1 MIYSSNSI
9 THSTSSSIN
18 FDSSKHLVIHPR
30 NVSATEQTVSAYQDK
45 KNSITYSSIYS
56 CSTHQTESSN
66 TMNFSTPKQK
76 SHKPVIALPKELS
89 MTGLGEKRL
98 KYGAFITELKEKKNN
113 RDFLT
118 DILFYDTNHKKL
130 KYEENDIFFQKN
142 EFYTNIIGENIQRIR
157 TSKMIR
163 ENDLLIKQYN
173 NIDVILRFI
182 HITFE
187 NLTDRTKDNIDMTL
201 PYDYLPL
208 FYHKGFN
215 CFKYVLISLI
225 KFNEDYTEISLNVNS
240 MINFVKKKLKI
251 SNSKKDINVLI
262 RSRP

>member
-56 CSTHQTESSN
+56 GSTHQTESSN

-98 KYGAFITELKEKKNN
+98 KYGAFITEIKEKKNN

-173 NIDVILRFI
+173 NIDVILRSI

-240 MINFVKKKLKI
+240 MINFVKKKAQ
-251 SNSKKDINVLI
+251 DIE
-262 RSRP
+262 